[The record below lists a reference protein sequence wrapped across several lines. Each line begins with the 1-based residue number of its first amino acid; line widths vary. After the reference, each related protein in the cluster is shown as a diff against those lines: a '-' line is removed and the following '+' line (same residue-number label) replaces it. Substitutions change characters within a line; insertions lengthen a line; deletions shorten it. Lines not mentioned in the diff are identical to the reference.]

1 MVKPMPD
8 DPKSFDLMDMTR
20 LKLAELNRIYLQ
32 AMRDGNSSVV
42 RACVKEFNRRR
53 DAAKK

>member
-1 MVKPMPD
+1 MPD

-20 LKLAELNRIYLQ
+20 LKPSELNRIYLQ
-32 AMRDGNSSVV
+32 AMRDGNAAVV

-53 DAAKK
+53 DEAAKKKG

>member
-1 MVKPMPD
+1 MPD